1 MFLAYIDETGD
12 ESRTMHTA
20 LLIPCGDWGQCART
34 WLRWREQVHK
44 RWGIPASFEF
54 HASDL
59 LHGNGLDALPP
70 MDDKR
75 GVKVEPTVMR
85 SSGIQREIFEKSIK
99 TIGTLSGLRI
109 ITCFR
114 QGTDRMASYG
124 QLLDALTQFL
134 DEEDGHALAL
144 VDGTDVGHGAV
155 HRRLGLEQ
163 RRIVEQPWMNDSH
176 NNQFIQAT
184 DFVAYAAYQ
193 RVARQEGKRELWNL
207 YETWLGNTIVF
218 APAAEAGIFGY

>member
-12 ESRTMHTA
+12 ELRTMHTA
-20 LLIPCGDWGQCART
+20 LLIPCLDWGRCART

-59 LHGNGLDALPP
+59 LHGNGLDTLPP
-70 MDDKR
+70 MDDKS
-75 GVKVEPTVMR
+75 GGKINPPVKR

-99 TIGTLSGLRI
+99 TIGTLGGLRV
-109 ITCFR
+109 ITCYR
-114 QGTDRMASYG
+114 PGTNRMESYG
-124 QLLDALTQFL
+124 QLLEVLTGFL
-134 DEEDGHALAL
+134 EEEGGHALAL
-144 VDGTDVGHGAV
+144 VDGADVGHGTA
-155 HRRLGLEQ
+155 HRGLGLDQ

-176 NNQFIQAT
+176 NNQFIQAA

-193 RVARQEGKRELWNL
+193 RVARQEGKRELWSL
-207 YETWLGNTIVF
+207 YETWLGNTIVY
-218 APAAEAGIFGY
+218 APGADAGIFGY

>member
-12 ESRTMHTA
+12 ELRTMHTA
-20 LLIPCGDWGQCART
+20 LLIPCLNWGGCART

-70 MDDKR
+70 MDDKC
-75 GVKVEPTVMR
+75 GVKVDPPVKR

-99 TIGTLSGLRI
+99 TIGTLGGLRV
-109 ITCFR
+109 ITCYR
-114 QGTDRMASYG
+114 LGTDRMASYR
-124 QLLDALTQFL
+124 QLLEALVQFL
-134 DEEDGHALAL
+134 EEEDRHALAL
-144 VDGTDVGHGAV
+144 VDGTDVGHGAA
-155 HRRLGLEQ
+155 HRSLGLDQ

-193 RVARQEGKRELWNL
+193 QVARQEGKRELWSL
-207 YETWLGNTIVF
+207 YETWLENTIIY
-218 APAAEAGIFGY
+218 ASGSEAGIFGY